1 MSLKKWRRKMY
12 LEVEEIN
19 KKIGVDDVLS
29 DISLSMEKGKI
40 YGLQGKN
47 GCGKSMLMRV
57 ICGLV
62 LPTTGRILIDGEE
75 LGKELSFPESIG
87 VFIEKP
93 GFLDAYSGFQNLSM
107 LASIKKKI
115 GGREIKETLKR
126 VGLEEVMHKK
136 YKKYSLGMKQKL
148 GIAAVIMEQPDIVI
162 LDEPANALDEKS
174 EQRLWQIV
182 KEEKERGALVI
193 ISCHT
198 SEVLEEISDEIFKMD
213 QGQITE
219 HIVCR

>member
-1 MSLKKWRRKMY
+1 MY
-12 LEVEEIN
+12 LEVKEIN

-29 DISLSMEKGKI
+29 EISLSMEKGKI
-40 YGLQGKN
+40 YGLQGRN
-47 GCGKSMLMRV
+47 GCGKSMLMRI

-62 LPTTGRILIDGEE
+62 LPTSGKVLIDGKQ

-107 LASIKKKI
+107 LASIKKQI
-115 GGREIKETLKR
+115 GGVEIKETLKR

-148 GIAAVIMEQPDIVI
+148 GIAAVIMEHPDIVI

-174 EQRLWQIV
+174 EHRLWKIV
-182 KEEKERGALVI
+182 REEKERGALVI

-198 SEVLEEISDEIFKMD
+198 AEVLEEVSDEIFKMD
-213 QGQITE
+213 QGQITD

>member
-1 MSLKKWRRKMY
+1 MY

-19 KKIGVDDVLS
+19 KKIGVDDVLCE
-29 DISLSMEKGKI
+29 ISLSMEKGKI

-62 LPTTGRILIDGEE
+62 LPTSGRIMIDGEE

-93 GFLDAYSGFQNLSM
+93 SFLDAYSGFQNLSM

-115 GGREIKETLKR
+115 GGREIKQTLKR
-126 VGLEEVMHKK
+126 VGLEDVMHKK

>member
-1 MSLKKWRRKMY
+1 MF
-12 LEVEEIN
+12 LEIENVS
-19 KKIGVDDVLS
+19 KKIGADFVLS
-29 DISLSMEKGKI
+29 EINLSMEKNKI

-57 ICGLV
+57 MCGLV
-62 LPTTGRILIDGEE
+62 LPTEGRVVIDGEE
-75 LGKELSFPESIG
+75 LGKEISFPRSAG

-93 GFLDAYSGFQNLSM
+93 GFLDSYSGFQNLKM
-107 LASIKKKI
+107 LAAIKNTVN
-115 GGREIKETLKR
+115 GDEIKRTLQR

-148 GIAAVIMEQPDIVI
+148 GIAAAILEKPDLVI

-174 EQRLWQIV
+174 EEKMWQIV
-182 KEEKERGALVI
+182 REEKDRGALVI

-198 SEVLEEISDEIFKMD
+198 SEILEEISDEIYKMD
-213 QGQITE
+213 RGIIKN
-219 HIVCR
+219 HVVL

>member
-1 MSLKKWRRKMY
+1 MY

-19 KKIGVDDVLS
+19 KKIGVDDVLCE
-29 DISLSMEKGKI
+29 ISLSMEKGKI

-62 LPTTGRILIDGEE
+62 LPTSGRVIIDGEE
-75 LGKELSFPESIG
+75 LGKELSFPENVG

-107 LASIKKKI
+107 LASIKKRI

-136 YKKYSLGMKQKL
+136 YNKYSLGMKQKL

-174 EQRLWQIV
+174 EGRLWQIV
-182 KEEKERGALVI
+182 REEKERGALVI

-198 SEVLEEISDEIFKMD
+198 AEVLEEISDEIFRID
-213 QGQITE
+213 QGQITD

>member
-1 MSLKKWRRKMY
+1 MY

-29 DISLSMEKGKI
+29 DIRLSMEKGKI

-62 LPTTGRILIDGEE
+62 LPTSGRILIDGEE

-219 HIVCR
+219 HIVCG

>member
-1 MSLKKWRRKMY
+1 MY

-29 DISLSMEKGKI
+29 EISLSMEKRKI

-62 LPTTGRILIDGEE
+62 LPTSGRVIIDGEE
-75 LGKELSFPESIG
+75 LGKELSFPENVG

-107 LASIKKKI
+107 LASIKKRI

-174 EQRLWQIV
+174 EGRLWQIV
-182 KEEKERGALVI
+182 REEKERGALVI

-198 SEVLEEISDEIFKMD
+198 AEVLEEISDEIFRID
-213 QGQITE
+213 QGQITD

>member
-1 MSLKKWRRKMY
+1 MY

-29 DISLSMEKGKI
+29 EISLSMEKGKI

-62 LPTTGRILIDGEE
+62 LPTSGRVIIDGEE
-75 LGKELSFPESIG
+75 LGKELSFPESVG

-107 LASIKKKI
+107 LASIKKRI

-174 EQRLWQIV
+174 EGRLWQIV
-182 KEEKERGALVI
+182 REEKERGALVI

-198 SEVLEEISDEIFKMD
+198 AEVLEEISDEIFRID
-213 QGQITE
+213 QGRITD

>member
-1 MSLKKWRRKMY
+1 MR
-12 LEVEEIN
+12 LEIKNVS
-19 KKIGVDDVLS
+19 KKIGEDEVLHNINLIM
-29 DISLSMEKGKI
+29 DGGKI

-62 LPTTGRILIDGEE
+62 LPTEGSVVINGKE
-75 LGKELSFPESIG
+75 LGKQLSFPESIG
-87 VFIEKP
+87 VLIEKP
-93 GFLDAYSGFQNLSM
+93 GFLDSYSGYQNLKL
-107 LASIKKKI
+107 LASIQDRI
-115 GGREIKETLKR
+115 GKNEIIETLKR
-126 VGLEEVMHKK
+126 VGLEEVMDKK

-148 GIAAVIMEQPDIVI
+148 GIAAAIMEKPDIVI

-174 EQRLWQIV
+174 ESRLWEIV

-198 SEVLEEISDEIFKMD
+198 SEILEMISDQIYHMD
-213 QGQITE
+213 QGEI
-219 HIVCR
+219 IGR

>member
-1 MSLKKWRRKMY
+1 MY

-19 KKIGVDDVLS
+19 KKIGVDDVLCE
-29 DISLSMEKGKI
+29 ISLSMEKGKI

-62 LPTTGRILIDGEE
+62 LPTSGRILIDGEE

-115 GGREIKETLKR
+115 GGREIKQTLKR
-126 VGLEEVMHKK
+126 VGLEDVMHKK

-182 KEEKERGALVI
+182 KEDKERGALVI

>member
-1 MSLKKWRRKMY
+1 MY

-29 DISLSMEKGKI
+29 QITLSMEKGKI

-115 GGREIKETLKR
+115 GGREIKDTLKR

-219 HIVCR
+219 HIVCG

>member
-1 MSLKKWRRKMY
+1 MY

-19 KKIGVDDVLS
+19 KKIGVDDVLCE
-29 DISLSMEKGKI
+29 ISLSMEKWKI

-62 LPTTGRILIDGEE
+62 LPTSGRIMIDGEE

-115 GGREIKETLKR
+115 GGREIKQTLKR
-126 VGLEEVMHKK
+126 VGLEDVMHKK

-219 HIVCR
+219 HIACR

>member
-1 MSLKKWRRKMY
+1 MY

-19 KKIGVDDVLS
+19 KKIGVDDVLCE
-29 DISLSMEKGKI
+29 ISLSMEKGKI

-57 ICGLV
+57 ICGLI
-62 LPTTGRILIDGEE
+62 LPTSGRIMIDGEE

-115 GGREIKETLKR
+115 GGREIKQTLKR
-126 VGLEEVMHKK
+126 VGLEDVMHKK

-219 HIVCR
+219 HIACR

>member
-1 MSLKKWRRKMY
+1 MY

-29 DISLSMEKGKI
+29 EISLSMEKGKI

-62 LPTTGRILIDGEE
+62 LPTSGRVIIDGEE
-75 LGKELSFPESIG
+75 LGKELSFPESVG

-107 LASIKKKI
+107 LASIKKRI

-174 EQRLWQIV
+174 EGRLWQIV
-182 KEEKERGALVI
+182 REEKERGALVI

-198 SEVLEEISDEIFKMD
+198 AEVLEEISDEIFKID
-213 QGQITE
+213 QGRITD

>member
-1 MSLKKWRRKMY
+1 
-12 LEVEEIN
+12 
-19 KKIGVDDVLS
+19 
-29 DISLSMEKGKI
+29 
-40 YGLQGKN
+40 
-47 GCGKSMLMRV
+47 MLMRV

-62 LPTTGRILIDGEE
+62 LPTSGRVIIDGEE
-75 LGKELSFPESIG
+75 LGKELSFPENVG

-107 LASIKKKI
+107 LASIKKQI
-115 GGREIKETLKR
+115 GGREIKEALKR

-174 EQRLWQIV
+174 EGRLWQIV
-182 KEEKERGALVI
+182 REEKERGALVI

-198 SEVLEEISDEIFKMD
+198 AEVLEEISDEIFRID
-213 QGQITE
+213 QGRITD